1 MVDDWLYA
9 TSLLGTGLVSVV
21 FLISLAT
28 YRKVPGRF
36 LRQAGPLFLFP
47 VLGFL
52 SIASGVDLEDA
63 VTLFLLAELLYL
75 VFLFIGYV
83 RGLLGLGPAG
93 AAAAGAAFFLPVEP
107 YLNAIL
113 MIGSVYL
120 SFTVAGSLLQRMV
133 MDRKGSG
140 VVLASLILLT
150 VSVVAQ
156 VFYEFEGA
164 LNFLRFALLA
174 FLVSV
179 ALFELPLALSVPWG
193 VVVNEPTAPSSR

>member
-1 MVDDWLYA
+1 MVDEWLYA

-21 FLISLAT
+21 FLISLGT
-28 YRKVPGRF
+28 YRKVLARF
-36 LRQAGPLFLFP
+36 LRQAGPLFLLP
-47 VLGFL
+47 ALGFL

-93 AAAAGAAFFLPVEP
+93 AAAGAAFFLPVEP

-140 VVLASLILLT
+140 VVLASLILLP

-156 VFYEFEGA
+156 VFYEFEGS

-193 VVVNEPTAPSSR
+193 AAVNEPAVMSPR

>member
-1 MVDDWLYA
+1 MVDEWLYA
-9 TSLLGTGLVSVV
+9 TSLLGVGMVAVV
-21 FLISLAT
+21 FLISVAT
-28 YRKVPGRF
+28 YREVLGRF
-36 LRQAGPLFLFP
+36 LPRAGPLFLFP
-47 VLGFL
+47 ALGFL
-52 SIASGVDLEDA
+52 SLASGVDLDDA

-107 YLNAIL
+107 YLNAVL

-140 VVLASLILLT
+140 VVLASLIVLA

-156 VFYEFEGA
+156 VFYEFEGS

-193 VVVNEPTAPSSR
+193 IAMNEPSVPSSR